1 MKFTSVVIATACTA
15 AAVAAPAASTSQE
28 VDEHKNMLHEL
39 NTVADDGEQ
48 PRRVL
53 NGKGKG
59 SGGKGKGSGKGKGCV
74 VM

>member
-15 AAVAAPAASTSQE
+15 AAAAAAPAASTKE
-28 VDEHKNMLHEL
+28 VDEHKTMVQEL

-48 PRRVL
+48 RRRAL
-53 NGKGKG
+53 KKNKPGKGKG
-59 SGGKGKGSGKGKGCV
+59 FCV